1 MFGKKK
7 DPNNKARKHLY
18 GKDGT
23 LILYPNRVEHKVGL
37 SSTELPLAEITSVT
51 LESGEELSSRI
62 TATRLVALGVF
73 ALAAK
78 KKTGGEKYVTIETGT
93 NLVSVK
99 VGRKDVNR
107 ATEFVHAL
115 ELARKQLAQPV

>member
-7 DPNNKARKHLY
+7 DPNDRASKFLQ
-18 GKDGT
+18 GEDGT
-23 LILYPNRVEHKVGL
+23 LTLYPNRVKHRVGL
-37 SSTELPLAEITSVT
+37 MAPTEIPLTEITSVT

-62 TATRLVALGVF
+62 TMTRLVTIGVF

-78 KKTGGEKYVTIETGT
+78 KKTGGEKYLTIETSS
-93 NLVSVK
+93 NLISVK
-99 VGRKDVNR
+99 VGRKQVNQ

-115 ELARKQLAQPV
+115 ELARKQFA